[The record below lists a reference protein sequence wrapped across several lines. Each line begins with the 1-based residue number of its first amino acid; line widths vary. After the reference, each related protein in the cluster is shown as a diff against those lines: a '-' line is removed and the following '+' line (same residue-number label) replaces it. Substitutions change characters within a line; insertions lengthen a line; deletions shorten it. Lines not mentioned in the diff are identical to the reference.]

1 MKKKLECIVCGRV
14 FYQGQGIVLDVGG
27 YTLTFHSKSCAIKFF
42 KTLLSR
48 LTREEIENAVKEMLN
63 EFSLKLSE
71 QRKRSSKK
79 L

>member
-1 MKKKLECIVCGRV
+1 VKKKLECIVCGRT

-27 YTLTFHSKSCAIKFF
+27 YTLTFHSKSCAMKFF
-42 KTLLSR
+42 KALLSR
-48 LTREEIENAVKEMLN
+48 LTGEEIKNAIKEVLD

-71 QRKRSSKK
+71 QRKQSSKK